1 MKLDILTIAFVA
13 SIVFVTQSI
22 AIFVQYRVNKIYKG
36 IGLWFTGSILL
47 SLGFIC
53 MMALNIKELRIL
65 AILANPF
72 IILGQIF
79 LYLGI
84 IEFIEATEKRR
95 ITVFYY
101 ISFIVLYF
109 SFIFLKNDILGRS
122 ITVSFFSGLISLMTA
137 YKLFY
142 RKEKNISNS
151 ENFVVGVLLFYFSFH
166 FLRIFAIGALP
177 SVNSYIDLE
186 QYQIQVITFLV
197 PIVSSILWT
206 FGFVIMVNQRLNLE
220 NFEEKEKLRLVFNT
234 SIDAKLITRISDGLI
249 IDVNNVFLRLLEYNR
264 EEVIGKSI
272 FSINIWASKEDRE
285 KYIDEFKESDFV
297 ENKEFVFT
305 LKNGKRLVSLLN
317 GNKIHINGIPY
328 IITSVHDITNR
339 KIAEKEIWE
348 SKELYHSILNASP
361 DNITIADLEGNILM
375 VSPAGKTMFGY
386 SQDVDDTKIGLGI
399 LDFLIPQDRE
409 RAKKKHEEMFK
420 GKNPGPSEYTGL
432 RLDKSTFF
440 IEVNTNFIFDKEGKP
455 AKMIFS
461 IRDISERKQ
470 SEEKIEHL
478 IKQLETE
485 RNIAEFNAITDSLTG
500 LANRRYFDEALRK
513 EIYRVKRSGS
523 SLSLIMFDVDY
534 FKRFNDTYGHIAG
547 DNCLRQ
553 IGITLKSFIKRE
565 YDIVARYG
573 GEEFVVILPETNLER
588 ALLLAEKIRTLIE
601 ALGIIHEKSEASKY
615 ITVSLGV
622 VTAYIT
628 NLEKPEDL
636 IDKADEAMYV
646 AKNMGR
652 NRSFGVEIL

>member
-72 IILGQIF
+72 VILGQIF

-84 IEFIEATEKRR
+84 IEFIEATEKRW

-386 SQDVDDTKIGLGI
+386 SQDVDDTKLGLGI

-573 GEEFVVILPETNLER
+573 GEEFVVILPETNLEG

-652 NRSFGVEIL
+652 NRSFGIEIL

>member
-72 IILGQIF
+72 VILGQIF

-84 IEFIEATEKRR
+84 IEFIEATEKRW

-177 SVNSYIDLE
+177 SVDSYIDLE

-361 DNITIADLEGNILM
+361 DDITIADLEGNILM

-386 SQDVDDTKIGLGI
+386 SQDVDDTKLGLGI

-573 GEEFVVILPETNLER
+573 GEEFVVILPETNLEG

>member
-72 IILGQIF
+72 VILGQIF

-84 IEFIEATEKRR
+84 IEFIEATEKRW

-177 SVNSYIDLE
+177 SVDSYIDLE

-234 SIDAKLITRISDGLI
+234 SIDDKLITRISDELI

-285 KYIDEFKESDFV
+285 KYIDEFKESEFV

-523 SLSLIMFDVDY
+523 PLSLIMFDVDY

-547 DNCLRQ
+547 DHCLRQ

-573 GEEFVVILPETNLER
+573 GEEFVVILPETNLEG

-622 VTAYIT
+622 VTAYTT
-628 NLEKPEDL
+628 NLENL
-636 IDKADEAMYV
+636 RI
-646 AKNMGR
+646 
-652 NRSFGVEIL
+652 

>member
-36 IGLWFTGSILL
+36 IGLWFVGSILL

-53 MMALNIKELRIL
+53 MMALNIKELRLL

-72 IILGQIF
+72 VILGQIF

-84 IEFIEATEKRR
+84 IEFIEASEKRW
-95 ITVFYY
+95 ITVLYY

-109 SFIFLKNDILGRS
+109 NFIFLKNDVLGRS

-142 RKEKNISNS
+142 RKEKNNSNS

-177 SVNSYIDLE
+177 SVDSYIDLE

-249 IDVNNVFLRLLEYNR
+249 IDVNNVFLRLIELKR

-285 KYIDEFKESDFV
+285 KYIDEFKESEFV
-297 ENKEFVFT
+297 ENKEFAFT

-317 GNKIHINGIPY
+317 GNKIHLNGIPY

-361 DNITIADLEGNILM
+361 DNITIADLAGNILM

-386 SQDVDDTKIGLGI
+386 SQDVDDTKLGLDI

-455 AKMIFS
+455 SKMIFS
-461 IRDISERKQ
+461 VRDISERKQ

-513 EIYRVKRSGS
+513 EISRIKRSGAP
-523 SLSLIMFDVDY
+523 LSLIMFDVDY

-553 IGITLKSFIKRE
+553 IGSTLKSFIKRE

-573 GEEFVVILPETNLER
+573 GEEFVIILPETKLEG
-588 ALLLAEKIRTLIE
+588 ALLLAEKIRILIE
-601 ALGIIHEKSEASKY
+601 TLGIIHEKSEASNY

-636 IDKADEAMYV
+636 IAKADEAMYK

-652 NRSFGVEIL
+652 NKSFGIEIL